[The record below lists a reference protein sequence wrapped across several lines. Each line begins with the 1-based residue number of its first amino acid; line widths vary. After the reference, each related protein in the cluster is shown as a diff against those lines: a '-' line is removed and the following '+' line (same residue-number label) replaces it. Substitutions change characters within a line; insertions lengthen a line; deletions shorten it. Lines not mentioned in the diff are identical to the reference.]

1 MGAYDTDL
9 YAWAIQQAAL
19 LRAGRLQ
26 ELDIDNIAEEI
37 EGLGKSQRREL
48 VNRFAVLLAHLLK
61 WKVQPVYRGTSW
73 RLTIE
78 EQRRRLHQHLADN
91 PSLRAKLDEWLAQGY
106 EIGILTAQRESGVER
121 QALPPHCPWSPEQ
134 VLDAQFYPE

>member
-9 YAWAIQQAAL
+9 YAWAMEQAAL

-61 WKVQPVYRGTSW
+61 WKVQPGYRGTSW

-78 EQRRRLHQHLADN
+78 EQRQRLAQHLADN
-91 PSLRAKLDEWLAQGY
+91 PSLEAKLSEWVEQGY
-106 EIGILTAQRESGVER
+106 RLGSLTAQRESGVGR
-121 QALPPHCPWSPEQ
+121 QLFPPHCPWPAEQ
-134 VLDAQFYPE
+134 ILDETFYPE